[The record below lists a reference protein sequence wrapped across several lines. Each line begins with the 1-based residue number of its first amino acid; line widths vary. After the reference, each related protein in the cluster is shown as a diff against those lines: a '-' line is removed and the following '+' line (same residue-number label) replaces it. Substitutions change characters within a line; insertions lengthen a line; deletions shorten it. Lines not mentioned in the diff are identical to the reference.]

1 MTTATQLASAPSTPE
16 NLLTQP
22 AALAAAPAPA
32 TASQD
37 QASTRETP
45 PFDEQLLML
54 LAPDHA
60 EPQAGAAD
68 DTVQLAGQPPADTPP
83 AASSAGQTSEQNL
96 EQAEALLGLFSA
108 QQQQQVQAQVPAA
121 RPQASG
127 ATAGAANPLPPEPV
141 ETPVTPPIPSRPEP
155 AATSLAMR
163 ADVPAAA
170 ANESSATPESLAL
183 ATAVR
188 PVSETAPAV
197 ERPVTAPPTQPQ
209 PLAERLVKLE
219 GSDSQRGEQ
228 MLHALRNN
236 VQLQLHNKQQIA
248 TIRLDPPELGSLE
261 IQVSQESGRISVQIN
276 AAQAD
281 TLRLLQLTSDRLRH
295 ELLTQQFDQVNV
307 QVAGEGHSGQQSRRN
322 RGGSDE
328 ALVRG
333 NPLDD
338 REEDSRR
345 GTSSD
350 VLATV

>member
-22 AALAAAPAPA
+22 AALAAAPSPA
-32 TASQD
+32 TAGQD
-37 QASTRETP
+37 QASTHETP
-45 PFDEQLLML
+45 PFDEQMLML
-54 LAPDHA
+54 TPVFA
-60 EPQAGAAD
+60 EQQAGAANE
-68 DTVQLAGQPPADTPP
+68 TMQLAGQAPTETAPATT
-83 AASSAGQTSEQNL
+83 GQTSEQNL

-108 QQQQQVQAQVPAA
+108 QQRQQVQAQVSAA
-121 RPQASG
+121 RPQPSAV
-127 ATAGAANPLPPEPV
+127 TAGAANPLPPEPV
-141 ETPVTPPIPSRPEP
+141 ETPLTPSTQSRSEP
-155 AATSLAMR
+155 AATLLAMR
-163 ADVPAAA
+163 ADVPATA
-170 ANESSATPESLAL
+170 ANEVSATPESLAL
-183 ATAVR
+183 ATVR
-188 PVSETAPAV
+188 PLSETAPSV
-197 ERPVTAPPTQPQ
+197 ERPVTAPSTQPQ
-209 PLAERLVKLE
+209 SLAERLVKLE

-228 MLHALRNN
+228 MLHALRHN

-261 IQVSQESGRISVQIN
+261 IQVSQDSGRISVQIN

-307 QVAGEGHSGQQSRRN
+307 QVAGEGQSGQQSHQN

-328 ALVRG
+328 VLVRG
-333 NPLDD
+333 NPLDN

>member
-54 LAPDHA
+54 LAPDYA
-60 EPQAGAAD
+60 EPQAGAAGEAE
-68 DTVQLAGQPPADTPP
+68 QLAGQAPTETAPATT
-83 AASSAGQTSEQNL
+83 SQTSEQNL

-127 ATAGAANPLPPEPV
+127 ATAGAANPLPPEAV
-141 ETPVTPPIPSRPEP
+141 ETPVTPPIPSRSEP
-155 AATSLAMR
+155 ATPLSMR

-170 ANESSATPESLAL
+170 ANEVSATPESLAL
-183 ATAVR
+183 ATVR
-188 PVSETAPAV
+188 PLSETAPSV
-197 ERPVTAPPTQPQ
+197 ERPVTAPSTQPQ
-209 PLAERLVKLE
+209 SLAERLVKLE

-236 VQLQLHNKQQIA
+236 VQLQLQNKQQIA

-261 IQVSQESGRISVQIN
+261 IQVSQDSGRISVQIN

-307 QVAGEGHSGQQSRRN
+307 QVAGEGQSGQQSRQN

-328 ALVRG
+328 VLVRG
-333 NPLDD
+333 NPLDN
-338 REEDSRR
+338 RQEDSRR

>member
-1 MTTATQLASAPSTPE
+1 PGGMPAPAHPDEPFRTTCGRPECLCLGGEPALTTATQLASAPSTPE

-68 DTVQLAGQPPADTPP
+68 ETVQLAGQPPADTPP

-127 ATAGAANPLPPEPV
+127 ATAGAANPLPPV
-141 ETPVTPPIPSRPEP
+141 AVDTPVTPPIPSRSEP
-155 AATSLAMR
+155 ATPLSMR

-183 ATAVR
+183 ATA
-188 PVSETAPAV
+188 
-197 ERPVTAPPTQPQ
+197 
-209 PLAERLVKLE
+209 
-219 GSDSQRGEQ
+219 
-228 MLHALRNN
+228 
-236 VQLQLHNKQQIA
+236 
-248 TIRLDPPELGSLE
+248 
-261 IQVSQESGRISVQIN
+261 
-276 AAQAD
+276 
-281 TLRLLQLTSDRLRH
+281 
-295 ELLTQQFDQVNV
+295 
-307 QVAGEGHSGQQSRRN
+307 
-322 RGGSDE
+322 
-328 ALVRG
+328 
-333 NPLDD
+333 
-338 REEDSRR
+338 
-345 GTSSD
+345 
-350 VLATV
+350 

>member
-32 TASQD
+32 TAGQD
-37 QASTRETP
+37 QASTHETP
-45 PFDEQLLML
+45 PFDEQMLML
-54 LAPDHA
+54 TPVFA
-60 EPQAGAAD
+60 EQQAGAAD
-68 DTVQLAGQPPADTPP
+68 ETMQLAGQAPTETAPATT
-83 AASSAGQTSEQNL
+83 GQTSEQNL

-127 ATAGAANPLPPEPV
+127 ATTGAANPVPPEPV

-236 VQLQLHNKQQIA
+236 VQLQLQNKQQIA

>member
-1 MTTATQLASAPSTPE
+1 TRGRPERLCLGGEPALTTATQLASAPSTPE

-68 DTVQLAGQPPADTPP
+68 ETVQLAGQPPADTPP

-127 ATAGAANPLPPEPV
+127 ATTGAANPVPPE
-141 ETPVTPPIPSRPEP
+141 PVTPPIPSRPEP

-170 ANESSATPESLAL
+170 ANEVSATPESLAL
-183 ATAVR
+183 AT
-188 PVSETAPAV
+188 
-197 ERPVTAPPTQPQ
+197 
-209 PLAERLVKLE
+209 
-219 GSDSQRGEQ
+219 
-228 MLHALRNN
+228 
-236 VQLQLHNKQQIA
+236 
-248 TIRLDPPELGSLE
+248 
-261 IQVSQESGRISVQIN
+261 
-276 AAQAD
+276 
-281 TLRLLQLTSDRLRH
+281 
-295 ELLTQQFDQVNV
+295 
-307 QVAGEGHSGQQSRRN
+307 
-322 RGGSDE
+322 
-328 ALVRG
+328 
-333 NPLDD
+333 
-338 REEDSRR
+338 
-345 GTSSD
+345 
-350 VLATV
+350 

>member
-22 AALAAAPAPA
+22 AALAAAPSPA
-32 TASQD
+32 GQD
-37 QASTRETP
+37 QASTHETP

-54 LAPDHA
+54 LAPDQA

-68 DTVQLAGQPPADTPP
+68 ETVRLAGQPPADTPP

-127 ATAGAANPLPPEPV
+127 ATAGAANPLPPEAV
-141 ETPVTPPIPSRPEP
+141 ETPVTPPIPSRSEP
-155 AATSLAMR
+155 ATPLSMR

-188 PVSETAPAV
+188 PLSEAAPAV

-307 QVAGEGHSGQQSRRN
+307 QVAGEGQSGQQSRRN